1 MLNRDALSIYFLC
14 CNVVN
19 YFYCCLA
26 LHINAGLQAQFF
38 KKITFWQPSIVK
50 CSLQNKET
58 KKLTWKGAY
67 FMLLYT
73 SYLPVIY
80 LTCIYEWQED
90 HSVNI
95 QTKAISLKP
104 QYTNKA
110 LQIHVNLSVS
120 FRNGWYNWILCVEGS
135 IYSFGYSLRGDV
147 LQPS

>member
-1 MLNRDALSIYFLC
+1 MHFPYILC

-26 LHINAGLQAQFF
+26 MHINAGLQAQFF
-38 KKITFWQPSIVK
+38 KKITFWQPSTVK

-67 FMLLYT
+67 FMLHYT
-73 SYLPVIY
+73 GYLPVIY

-90 HSVNI
+90 QSVNI

-110 LQIHVNLSVS
+110 LQLHVNLSVS

-135 IYSFGYSLRGDV
+135 IYSFGYSLQG
-147 LQPS
+147 